1 MCASSRDRKRE
12 VCPDFG
18 AARRPQSA
26 DRRKLNFTQQRKA
39 ISTRPCRIFR
49 GFQLARRQRLQFP
62 TLERGRC
69 LSNFIDYIPHLR
81 KSVLARLA
89 FPCSL
94 YFIRLRGKSSSDC
107 ARLHFSIIIAVNGD
121 SMCRYRHRYSVS
133 SRQGSLSKAMHLKR
147 GTRGARVTARKYKV
161 PSNKTKYGK

>member
-12 VCPDFG
+12 VCPDLG

-89 FPCSL
+89 RSRSL
-94 YFIRLRGKSSSDC
+94 VPFILFGCAESQVQIARGCIFRSLS
-107 ARLHFSIIIAVNGD
+107 L
-121 SMCRYRHRYSVS
+121 SMETACVDTDTRYRRDKER
-133 SRQGSLSKAMHLKR
+133 SRKRCILKEER
-147 GTRGARVTARKYKV
+147 EERE
-161 PSNKTKYGK
+161 